1 MKNVSLFAV
10 ISTLLF
16 GCLPKATSQAELK
29 LVDTIELKIPEP
41 SGITAYKNH
50 LYIVSDKNGTVYKCT
65 LKGETLTRTRTKISD
80 LEGITINPNTE
91 EIIIINEAK
100 RAIIKLDFE
109 GNILKKTKIKGKQ
122 DDKNHGLEGIAFDS
136 STNRLFALNEKSP
149 KQLLELSLKGNLKNK
164 FKLNFSKDLSGI
176 CYDEKN
182 DKLWVISDE
191 SNAIYQISK
200 KGKLQK
206 KFKINT
212 NKGEGIVIYNNLI
225 YIVNDYLKT
234 LLIYKLPN

>member
-1 MKNVSLFAV
+1 M
-10 ISTLLF
+10 
-16 GCLPKATSQAELK
+16 
-29 LVDTIELKIPEP
+29 
-41 SGITAYKNH
+41 
-50 LYIVSDKNGTVYKCT
+50 
-65 LKGETLTRTRTKISD
+65 
-80 LEGITINPNTE
+80 
-91 EIIIINEAK
+91 
-100 RAIIKLDFE
+100 
-109 GNILKKTKIKGKQ
+109 
-122 DDKNHGLEGIAFDS
+122 
-136 STNRLFALNEKSP
+136 
-149 KQLLELSLKGNLKNK
+149 LELSLKGNLKNK